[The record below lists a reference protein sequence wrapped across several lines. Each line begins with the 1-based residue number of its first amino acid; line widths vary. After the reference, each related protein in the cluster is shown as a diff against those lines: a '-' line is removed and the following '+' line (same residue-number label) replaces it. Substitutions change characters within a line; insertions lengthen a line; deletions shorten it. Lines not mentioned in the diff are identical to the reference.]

1 MSDKKEDIIGAG
13 TLLRGN
19 FSPKSANSPDIAVE
33 HNEKSAEV
41 RSIEEF
47 ENAARERIGGSI
59 AFVTRLKNKNSDPLV
74 WDGDDND

>member
-1 MSDKKEDIIGAG
+1 MDDKKHEVIGAG

-19 FSPKSANSPDIAVE
+19 FSPKAANSPGIAVE
-33 HNEKSAEV
+33 QNEKSAEI

-59 AFVTRLKNKNSDPLV
+59 AFVTRLKNTKGDSLV
-74 WDGDDND
+74 WDGDDE

>member
-1 MSDKKEDIIGAG
+1 MSTKNNDVIGEG

-19 FSPKSANSPDIAVE
+19 FSPKAANSADIGVE

-47 ENAARERIGGSI
+47 ESAARERIGGSI
-59 AFVTRLKNKNSDPLV
+59 AFVTRLKKPDADPLM
-74 WDGDDND
+74 WDGDNND

>member
-1 MSDKKEDIIGAG
+1 MADKKDEVIGAG

-19 FSPKSANSPDIAVE
+19 FSPRAANSPGIAVE
-33 HNEKSAEV
+33 KDEKSAEI

-47 ENAARERIGGSI
+47 ESAARERIGGSI
-59 AFVTRLKNKNSDPLV
+59 AFVTRLKNTKGDPLM

>member
-1 MSDKKEDIIGAG
+1 MSTKNDDIIGEG

-19 FSPKSANSPDIAVE
+19 FSPKAANSADIGVE

-59 AFVTRLKNKNSDPLV
+59 AFVTRLKNPKSDPLM
-74 WDGDDND
+74 WDGDKK